1 MNRLHPPQESRT
13 LPPNRYL
20 DFSHTMRPPLMGIS
34 TKVVVS
40 DITLSGSQ
48 LEQLVREYGSVAA
61 DLVKKIVAGV
71 DAENIS
77 LAVMG
82 KTARQVHPH

>member
-1 MNRLHPPQESRT
+1 
-13 LPPNRYL
+13 
-20 DFSHTMRPPLMGIS
+20 MGIS
-34 TKVVVS
+34 TKAVVS

-48 LEQLVREYGSVAA
+48 LEKLVREYGSVAA
-61 DLVKKIVAGV
+61 DVVKKIVASV

-82 KTARQVHPH
+82 KAKRGKFTLMKALND